1 MHKYDDQCKIS
12 SSDSPFRNSTSI
24 CVLFYYPVYYSTSYL
39 TRDSRTNLKMTSP
52 LHSTIPNTGISLN
65 ILIIGAG
72 LAGLSA
78 AITLSQ
84 TGHDVTV
91 RSAPFT
97 HAPIP
102 IPAVEVVA
110 SALIRACTGPGAV

>member
-1 MHKYDDQCKIS
+1 
-12 SSDSPFRNSTSI
+12 
-24 CVLFYYPVYYSTSYL
+24 
-39 TRDSRTNLKMTSP
+39 MTSP
-52 LHSTIPNTGISLN
+52 LHSAIPNTGIPLN

-91 RSAPFT
+91 RSNLPLQSHGPYPDARGGGGGVG
-97 HAPIP
+97 AN
-102 IPAVEVVA
+102 
-110 SALIRACTGPGAV
+110 ACEGPGAV